1 MLRKIKLLIESK
13 MITTVNVSVQDF
25 IAIYPISII
34 LVFILTSDDLTCDQS
49 SYLKM
54 SIYNLL
60 IA

>member
-34 LVFILTSDDLTCDQS
+34 LVFTLTFDDLTCDQS

-60 IA
+60 TA